1 MTGFMWRQSGPIIL
15 LILGIVAAFV
25 YFANA
30 IPQIKSERV
39 EPVSKIGASPEEL
52 VTAGKRLFLGDH
64 AQCLTCHSL
73 GEDPKARCPNLEG
86 IGARAAQRKPGFSAA
101 AYLVE
106 SLYDPNAYIV
116 PGYSRNQMT
125 PAHKPPIALAHDE
138 ILALVV
144 FLNSLGGQS
153 DEPFIQQVRKA
164 QEPWRQGLLQPD
176 TGAEEAKLAILP
188 GDAGRGA
195 EIFQRLGCA
204 GCHRV
209 GDVGG
214 QIGPDLTA
222 IGASQSAQYL
232 LKHILDPNAVIVKGF
247 KPITVVWTNR
257 ALPELQGRP
266 LAWIPNEEHPQTLRL
281 LSPYVNGEE
290 KEIDLAKVAQVGDTV
305 VTVEKEGRTVRY
317 VGNYV
322 SGDERMGVTLL
333 FWEPGR
339 WVERRIPAASIQSIR
354 LPSSPMPAFGEAM
367 TPRETYDLLAYLL
380 AQKGRRYAREL

>member
-1 MTGFMWRQSGPIIL
+1 MTGFIWRQSGPMIL
-15 LILGIVAAFV
+15 FILGIVAAFV

-30 IPQIKSERV
+30 IPQVKSERA
-39 EPVSKIGASPEEL
+39 EAVSKIGASPEEL

-73 GEDPKARCPNLEG
+73 GEDPKARGPNLEG
-86 IGARAAQRKPGFSAA
+86 AGLRAAQRKPGASAA
-101 AYLVE
+101 EYLVE
-106 SLYDPNAYIV
+106 SLYNPNAYIV

-164 QEPWRQGLLQPD
+164 QEPWRQGLLQPEA
-176 TGAEEAKLAILP
+176 GAEEAKLPILS
-188 GDAGRGA
+188 GDAGRGT
-195 EIFQRLGCA
+195 EIFRRLGCV

-209 GDVGG
+209 GAEGG
-214 QIGPDLTA
+214 HLGPDLTA

-232 LKHILDPNAVIVKGF
+232 LESILDPNAVLVKGF
-247 KPITVVWTNR
+247 KPITVVWRNR
-257 ALPELQGRP
+257 ALPELQGLLR
-266 LAWIPNEEHPQTLRL
+266 AWIPNQEHPQTLRL
-281 LSPYVNGEE
+281 LSVNGEE

-305 VTVEKEGRTVRY
+305 VTVEKEGQTVRY

-322 SGDERMGVTLL
+322 SGDERIGVALL

-354 LPSSPMPAFGEAM
+354 LPSSPMPAYGEAL

-380 AQKGRRYAREL
+380 AQKGRR

>member
-1 MTGFMWRQSGPIIL
+1 MSGFMWRQSGSIIL
-15 LILGIVAAFV
+15 FILGIVAAFV

-30 IPQIKSERV
+30 IPQVKSERV
-39 EPVSKIGASPEEL
+39 EAVSKIGASPEEL

-86 IGARAAQRKPGFSAA
+86 AGLRAAQRKPGASAA
-101 AYLVE
+101 EYLVE
-106 SLYDPNAYIV
+106 SLYNPNAYIV
-116 PGYSRNQMT
+116 PGYPRNQMT

-164 QEPWRQGLLQPD
+164 QEPWRQGLLQPEA
-176 TGAEEAKLAILP
+176 GAEEAKLPILP

-195 EIFQRLGCA
+195 EVFLKLGCVACHRLGT
-204 GCHRV
+204 
-209 GDVGG
+209 VGG

-232 LKHILDPNAVIVKGF
+232 LESILDPNAVLVKGF
-247 KPITVVWTNR
+247 QPITVVWTNP

-281 LSPYVNGEE
+281 LSVNGEE

-305 VTVEKEGRTVRY
+305 VTVEKEGQSVRY

-322 SGDERMGVTLL
+322 SGDERMGVALL

-339 WVERRIPAASIQSIR
+339 WVERRIPSAIQSIR
-354 LPSSPMPAFGEAM
+354 LPSSLMPAVYGMAM

-380 AQKGRRYAREL
+380 AQKGRR

>member
-1 MTGFMWRQSGPIIL
+1 MSGFMWRQSGPIIL
-15 LILGIVAAFV
+15 FILGIVAAFV

-30 IPQIKSERV
+30 IPQVKSERV
-39 EPVSKIGASPEEL
+39 EAVSKIGASPEEL

-86 IGARAAQRKPGFSAA
+86 AGLRAAQRKPGASAA
-101 AYLVE
+101 EYLVE
-106 SLYDPNAYIV
+106 SLYNPNAYIV
-116 PGYSRNQMT
+116 PGYARNQMT

-144 FLNSLGGQS
+144 FLNSLGGRS

-164 QEPWRQGLLQPD
+164 QEPWRQGLLQPEA
-176 TGAEEAKLAILP
+176 GAEEAKLPILP

-195 EIFQRLGCA
+195 EVFQRLGCV

-209 GDVGG
+209 GAVGG

-232 LKHILDPNAVIVKGF
+232 LESILDPNAVLVKGF
-247 KPITVVWTNR
+247 QPITVVWTNP

-266 LAWIPNEEHPQTLRL
+266 LAWTPNEEHPQTLRL
-281 LSPYVNGEE
+281 LSVNGEE

-305 VTVEKEGRTVRY
+305 VTVEKEGKTVRY

-322 SGDERMGVTLL
+322 SGDERTGVALL

-339 WVERRIPAASIQSIR
+339 WVERRIPSAIQSIR
-354 LPSSPMPAFGEAM
+354 LPSSTMPAVYGTAM

-380 AQKGRRYAREL
+380 AQKGRR

>member
-1 MTGFMWRQSGPIIL
+1 MSGFMWRQSGSIIL
-15 LILGIVAAFV
+15 FILGIVAAFV

-30 IPQIKSERV
+30 IPQVKSERV
-39 EPVSKIGASPEEL
+39 EAVSKIGASPEEL

-64 AQCLTCHSL
+64 AQCLTCHAL

-86 IGARAAQRKPGFSAA
+86 AGLRAAQRKPGASAA
-101 AYLVE
+101 EYLVE
-106 SLYDPNAYIV
+106 SLYNPNAYIV
-116 PGYSRNQMT
+116 PGYARNQMT

-164 QEPWRQGLLQPD
+164 QEPWRQGLLQPEA
-176 TGAEEAKLAILP
+176 GAEEAKLPILP

-195 EIFQRLGCA
+195 EVFLKLGCA
-204 GCHRV
+204 GCHRL
-209 GDVGG
+209 GAVGG
-214 QIGPDLTA
+214 QSGPDLTA
-222 IGASQSAQYL
+222 IGASQSAPYL
-232 LKHILDPNAVIVKGF
+232 LESILDPNAVIVKGF
-247 KPITVVWTNR
+247 TPITVVWTNP

-281 LSPYVNGEE
+281 LSVNGEE

-305 VTVEKEGRTVRY
+305 VTVEKEGQSVRY

-322 SGDERMGVTLL
+322 SGDERKGVALL

-339 WVERRIPAASIQSIR
+339 WVERRIPSAIQSIR
-354 LPSSPMPAFGEAM
+354 LPSSTMPAVYGTAM

-380 AQKGRRYAREL
+380 AQKGRR

>member
-15 LILGIVAAFV
+15 FILGIVATFV

-30 IPQIKSERV
+30 IPQVKSERV
-39 EPVSKIGASPEEL
+39 DAVSKIGASPEEL
-52 VTAGKRLFLGDH
+52 VTAGKSLFLGDH

-73 GEDPKARCPNLEG
+73 GEDPKARCPSLEG
-86 IGARAAQRKPGFSAA
+86 AGLRAAQRKPGASAA
-101 AYLVE
+101 EYLVE
-106 SLYDPNAYIV
+106 SLYNPNADIV

-164 QEPWRQGLLQPD
+164 QEPWRQGLLQPEA
-176 TGAEEAKLAILP
+176 GAEEAKLPILP

-209 GDVGG
+209 GAAGG
-214 QIGPDLTA
+214 QIGPDLTT

-232 LKHILDPNAVIVKGF
+232 LESILDPNAVLVKGF
-247 KPITVVWTNR
+247 KPITVVWTNP
-257 ALPELQGRP
+257 ALPELQGLLR
-266 LAWIPNEEHPQTLRL
+266 AWIPNQEHPQTLRL
-281 LSPYVNGEE
+281 SVDDKGIR
-290 KEIDLAKVAQVGDTV
+290 KERQVDLAKVAQVGDTV
-305 VTVEKEGRTVRY
+305 VTVEKEDQTVRY

-322 SGDERMGVTLL
+322 SGDERIGVALL

-354 LPSSPMPAFGEAM
+354 LPSSTMPAFGEAM
-367 TPRETYDLLAYLL
+367 TPRETFDLLAYLL
-380 AQKGRRYAREL
+380 AQKGRR